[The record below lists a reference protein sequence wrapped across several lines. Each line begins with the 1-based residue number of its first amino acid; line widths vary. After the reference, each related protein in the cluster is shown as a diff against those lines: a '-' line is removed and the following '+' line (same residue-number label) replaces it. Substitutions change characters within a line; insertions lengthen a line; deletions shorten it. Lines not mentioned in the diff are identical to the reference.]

1 MSLFSNYKVEYFSGS
16 AWVQIPD
23 LVALDCTVGRKQVTD
38 SWSVSTASFT
48 FRYPTGFTSPNT
60 ALLVDVGIRF
70 FSPGNTVTAAWTG
83 FIRDVKVTWGMPF
96 QAGVGEADLLTID
109 AEGAMGR
116 WGRTDGDGFTP
127 SVALANGQLTEVAN
141 HYGLNWNGN
150 LTSEPVKPVATEGPL
165 SDWMQTFMNTV
176 QGRLID
182 GAPRSSFDDVYRQG
196 SVFIFS
202 NATNLTTLSQ
212 FSDVSND
219 STNAIYNVLDFDTL
233 ADNYITR
240 VVTTAPLLADQVSSV
255 GTAPFRSFV
264 LETYA
269 TTVEQASDLADYYLA
284 SVDDQVVAPNAVS
297 VVSGGQ
303 NGTNIDTMNTDI
315 FAFLPAYKTRI
326 QFRGTTVAA
335 RIEGATMR
343 ATPEQTRVTY
353 YLSSAESNPY
363 FILDSAD
370 FGILDTNKLGL
381 YVY

>member
-1 MSLFSNYKVEYFSGS
+1 
-16 AWVQIPD
+16 
-23 LVALDCTVGRKQVTD
+23 
-38 SWSVSTASFT
+38 
-48 FRYPTGFTSPNT
+48 
-60 ALLVDVGIRF
+60 
-70 FSPGNTVTAAWTG
+70 
-83 FIRDVKVTWGMPF
+83 
-96 QAGVGEADLLTID
+96 
-109 AEGAMGR
+109 
-116 WGRTDGDGFTP
+116 
-127 SVALANGQLTEVAN
+127 
-141 HYGLNWNGN
+141 
-150 LTSEPVKPVATEGPL
+150 
-165 SDWMQTFMNTV
+165 MQTFMNTV

-202 NATNLTTLSQ
+202 NATNLTTLSK

-255 GTAPFRSFV
+255 GSAPFRSFV

-269 TTVEQASDLADYYLA
+269 TDTTQSKNLADYYLA

-370 FGILDTNKLGL
+370 FGVLDQNKLGL